1 MQTRLQVS
9 SGRRHDSSRADRGS
23 VTAEAAVVLPVI
35 AAFVLSLVWMVAIG
49 LAQVQVVDAA
59 RDAARSLARGDSET
73 TAIAA
78 ARATAPRG
86 ADVTVSYDGSRV
98 SVVVSASETG
108 PGWLLAPLP
117 TVTVRSEST
126 VEVERGVDGPS

>member
-9 SGRRHDSSRADRGS
+9 SWRGDRSRADCGS

-35 AAFVLSLVWMVAIG
+35 AAFILSLVWMVAIG

-78 ARATAPRG
+78 ARATAPHG
-86 ADVTVSYDGSRV
+86 ADVTVSYVGSRV
-98 SVVVSASETG
+98 SVVVSVSETG

-117 TVTVRSEST
+117 AMTVRSEST
-126 VEVERGVDGPS
+126 VEVESGVDGPA